1 MPHQIEVQK
10 IVLLPR
16 FTTFSGART
25 FYSAPINVRAFASA
39 DIVTW
44 IGNGVGTAPTFTLVV
59 EQSPDL
65 KIWTPL
71 ATFSPTPETEADLTV
86 NFGPEWV
93 RLAITLAGA
102 DPGFTGWCVG
112 DFVTRAPRRS

>member
-25 FYSAPINVRAFASA
+25 FNTAPINVRAFASA
-39 DIVTW
+39 DISLWV
-44 IGNGVGTAPTFTLVV
+44 GNGVGTSPGFSLVI
-59 EQSPDL
+59 QDSPDL
-65 KIWTPL
+65 KIWSTL
-71 ATFSPTPETEADLTV
+71 STINPTPGTEAFQMV
-86 NFGPEWV
+86 IFQREWI
-93 RLAITLAGA
+93 RLAVTLSGT

-112 DFVTRAPRRS
+112 DFVTRAQRGN